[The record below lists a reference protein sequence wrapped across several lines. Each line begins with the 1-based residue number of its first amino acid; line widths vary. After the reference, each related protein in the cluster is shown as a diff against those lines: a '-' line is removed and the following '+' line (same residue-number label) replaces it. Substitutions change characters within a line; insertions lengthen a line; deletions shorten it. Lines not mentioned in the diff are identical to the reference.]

1 MPCTKSLNSFL
12 WLVEAHDRKVYP
24 PIAGKVVNGQFTRL
38 NTVHPAVEKWFKAM
52 ETKTEGQITS
62 KELQQAFEVFQG
74 KHFSDAACKFVVRF
88 TSYME
93 VM

>member
-1 MPCTKSLNSFL
+1 MPFTKSLHSL
-12 WLVEAHDRKVYP
+12 LCLVEAHDRKVYT

-88 TSYME
+88 TSY
-93 VM
+93 